1 MKRLLT
7 GLLLAPLIAYVVLW
21 GPDPLFLVVVA
32 AVALIC
38 FHEYSTL
45 VAAYGV
51 RRPGPPGYV
60 AGLLVLLFPQEPFL
74 LVVIVALLALLLALA
89 EDNLAGGL
97 PGAGALLLGVVYI
110 FGSLRFASALRLK
123 SPHWLLFALALCWLG
138 DTAAYYAG
146 RVLGRHKMAPRISPA
161 KSWEGAAASVV
172 ASLAFGGLYLA
183 WAMPRVPLVEA
194 LGLSLAA
201 NLAGQLGDLAESA
214 LKRGCGVKDSGNLLP
229 GHGGWLDRVDANLFS
244 VPTVYAL
251 LALLGRV

>member
-7 GLLLAPLIAYVVLW
+7 GLLLAPLLAWVVLW
-21 GPDPLFLVVVA
+21 GPDPVFLAVVA

-38 FHEYSTL
+38 FHEYSAL

-51 RRPGPPGYV
+51 RLAGLPGYV

-74 LVVIVALLALLLALA
+74 LVVIVALLALLLTLG
-89 EDNLAGGL
+89 EDNLASGL
-97 PGAGALLLGVVYI
+97 PRAGALLVGVLYI
-110 FGSLRFASALRLK
+110 FGSLRFAAALRVK

-138 DTAAYYAG
+138 DTAAYYVG

-161 KSWEGAAASVV
+161 KSWEGAAASLMT
-172 ASLAFGGLYLA
+172 SLAFGGLYLA
-183 WAMPRVPLVEA
+183 WVVPRVPLIEA

-201 NLAGQLGDLAESA
+201 NVAGQLGDLAESA

-251 LALLGRV
+251 LALLGRL